1 MASTTIR
8 SLTDSMQAHLSL
20 ELTTRCNCDCRHC
33 FARAGLREEAT
44 LSPAFAETICEE
56 GYDIGYRRLH
66 LTGGEP
72 LLWPNLGDLLEK
84 VFTLGYH
91 SVFLNTNGLLLD
103 RATASRL
110 ARYKGLSLSVS
121 LEESPEWHDALRG
134 AGTYRRAAEGIAC
147 ALTAGVPLRI
157 FTVIGKTLLTRLSA
171 FVDAVAQKFPGI
183 ESLTLIEI
191 TGDAAELGDLSRE
204 LMAPDDFVRMVRTIA
219 TLNLCGFITEVLN
232 DPLANVAADLMQLPY
247 VPPSGALCRPG
258 KLVVRADRRMTLAH
272 STRESFGT
280 YAAGALANVL
290 TGRDYRKAVGPDDVT
305 CPTCRYRLL
314 CRKHGMRQPSSGLVD
329 REHALPFCQCVLGG
343 IDTSVEGRN
352 QDKHAAPHPVGR
364 RRKP

>member
-1 MASTTIR
+1 MAYTTAR
-8 SLTDSMQAHLSL
+8 GLTDSIQGHLSL

-33 FARAGLREEAT
+33 FARAGLSEEAT
-44 LSPAFAETICEE
+44 LDPALVETICEE
-56 GYDIGYRRLH
+56 GFHIGYRRLH

-72 LLWPNLGDLLEK
+72 LLWPDLWDLLEK

-121 LEESPEWHDALRG
+121 LEESREWHDALRG
-134 AGTYRRAAEGIAC
+134 PGTYRCAAEGIAC
-147 ALTAGVPLRI
+147 AVAAGVPLRI

-183 ESLTLIEI
+183 EGLTLIEI
-191 TGDAAELGDLSRE
+191 TGDPAALGDLSRE
-204 LMAPDDFVRMVRTIA
+204 LMAPDDFVRMVRTISV
-219 TLNLCGFITEVLN
+219 LNLCGFITAVLN
-232 DPLANVAADLMQLPY
+232 DPLVNVAADLMQLPY

-258 KLVVRADRRMTLAH
+258 KLVIRADRRMTLAH

-280 YAAGALANVL
+280 YSPGALAKVL
-290 TGRDYRKAVGPDDVT
+290 TGRDYRKAVGPDNVT

-314 CRKHGMRQPSSGLVD
+314 CRKHGMWQPSIRIVD
-329 REHALPFCQCVLGG
+329 RELGLPFCQRVLGC
-343 IDTSVEGRN
+343 IDTSVERHHY
-352 QDKHAAPHPVGR
+352 DKCPVPHPVGR